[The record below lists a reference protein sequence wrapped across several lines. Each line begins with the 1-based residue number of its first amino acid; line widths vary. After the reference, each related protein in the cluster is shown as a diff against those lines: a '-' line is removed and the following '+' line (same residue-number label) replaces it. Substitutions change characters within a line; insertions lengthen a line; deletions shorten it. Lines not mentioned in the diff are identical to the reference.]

1 MYDMILP
8 ADQLEIAAIR
18 GRLNCDEDTAVLTI
32 FERRNRLINN
42 YTCGAPR
49 NGGGQYPPVSK
60 SALSIYFYYSFIN
73 LHVCD
78 ASRLRYNQP
87 ESLKIDV
94 VMIMKAM
101 TNFLNRARSCMSLLS
116 RINHVILIAVVIA
129 LLKEFLMTPAV
140 VIQSHRFR

>member
-42 YTCGAPR
+42 YTYGAPS

-60 SALSIYFYYSFIN
+60 SVLFISNLSLICI
-73 LHVCD
+73 C
-78 ASRLRYNQP
+78 
-87 ESLKIDV
+87 
-94 VMIMKAM
+94 VMLTGFVTTNRKA
-101 TNFLNRARSCMSLLS
+101 
-116 RINHVILIAVVIA
+116 
-129 LLKEFLMTPAV
+129 KK
-140 VIQSHRFR
+140 